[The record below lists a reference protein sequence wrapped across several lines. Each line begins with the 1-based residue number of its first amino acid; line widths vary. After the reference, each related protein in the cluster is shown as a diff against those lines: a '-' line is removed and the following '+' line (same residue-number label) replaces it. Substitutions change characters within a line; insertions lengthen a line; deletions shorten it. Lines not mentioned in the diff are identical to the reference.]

1 MTTQDF
7 FSLGILHRALGWHS
21 VICNPEH
28 ESSSLTPSPHF
39 LLFSRNRKL
48 LSPNAVKS
56 CGLYPCWPRRQSLL
70 WRQKE
75 FIGLI
80 FVDKRLICRVPPLR
94 EYGFGRHRVTWRRK
108 EGGGRL
114 RWPGG
119 EYGSQNGRDQSSQY
133 ISSLSVFHSP
143 EHPERFTNLN
153 REEKGR
159 GRR

>member
-80 FVDKRLICRVPPLR
+80 FVDKRLICCVPPLR
-94 EYGFGRHRVTWRRK
+94 EYGFSRSYHNQILFSNSSMQSTFWEMPSWKKHKLESRF
-108 EGGGRL
+108 L
-114 RWPGG
+114 G
-119 EYGSQNGRDQSSQY
+119 E
-133 ISSLSVFHSP
+133 ISITSDMQMTPPLWQKAKK
-143 EHPERFTNLN
+143 N
-153 REEKGR
+153 
-159 GRR
+159 